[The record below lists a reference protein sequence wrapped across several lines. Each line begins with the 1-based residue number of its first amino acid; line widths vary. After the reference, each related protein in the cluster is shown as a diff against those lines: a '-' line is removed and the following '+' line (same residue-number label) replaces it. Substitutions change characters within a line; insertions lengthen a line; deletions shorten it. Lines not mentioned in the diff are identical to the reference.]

1 MSTDAG
7 AWLMHEARRVA
18 YREVVSSWMSAAD
31 TVPTAAY
38 LRCLELLDDHAFVPN
53 SRLMG
58 DISDAMFASNTV
70 LAQRLSRMSAHESAG
85 AKIIERVANDHA
97 PVSLRSLL
105 LAHARDEYRHGRMLA
120 GFCGKLSQR
129 GGVAV
134 HVPELST
141 LDHEHAFNG
150 DLVNFLFATHVAEL
164 RNLAVILQYSRAI
177 AGAAPSVQGAL
188 RRLIEVLA
196 ADEQRHVIYTAVLCN
211 SLVRESEPNE
221 RMFGHYVDLY
231 DGEGWSEVSAVAA
244 LLAAERMGHG
254 STHKDRDNESGL
266 RRDEDPIQHLG

>member
-1 MSTDAG
+1 M
-7 AWLMHEARRVA
+7 
-18 YREVVSSWMSAAD
+18 
-31 TVPTAAY
+31 
-38 LRCLELLDDHAFVPN
+38 CQ
-53 SRLMG
+53 G
-58 DISDAMFASNTV
+58 DR
-70 LAQRLSRMSAHESAG
+70 QRIHPC
-85 AKIIERVANDHA
+85 AKIIERVAKNHA

-134 HVPELST
+134 CVSELST
-141 LDHEHAFNG
+141 RDHEDAFNG

-177 AGAAPSVQGAL
+177 TAAAPSVQDAL

-211 SLVRESEPNE
+211 SLVQEFEPNE

-244 LLAAERMGHG
+244 LLATERMSHG
-254 STHKDRDNESGL
+254 SSPRDRNNEAG
-266 RRDEDPIQHLG
+266 RRPHEDTVQHLG